1 MIDDVSECD
10 DVTSQLNDITGGKA
24 CGNDAGRS
32 PILLQLYRL
41 AKNIFL
47 SFDYRC
53 MVATLSGKS
62 GKTKKKRQ
70 KSGENGGFRKKV
82 MKNQEI

>member
-47 SFDYRC
+47 SFDYR
-53 MVATLSGKS
+53 
-62 GKTKKKRQ
+62 
-70 KSGENGGFRKKV
+70 
-82 MKNQEI
+82 